1 MEEKQ
6 QLRVNLEMKVHDLW
20 NQFNQA
26 MKNYEEITED
36 RKRSFDDLK
45 EKDEK
50 SAKEI
55 EMQMRKIQ
63 NLVDNISI
71 QKSKIQ
77 NNVKESQE
85 LNDSIKKVSLEWSGS
100 GSGSRPRPKSKKK
113 SISVWTKNLI
123 LYILV

>member
-1 MEEKQ
+1 
-6 QLRVNLEMKVHDLW
+6 MKVHDLW

-55 EMQMRKIQ
+55 EIQMRKIQ

-77 NNVKESQE
+77 QNVKESQD
-85 LNDSIKKVSLEWSGS
+85 LNDSIKKVDFLLCLLQVLNVLN
-100 GSGSRPRPKSKKK
+100 RN
-113 SISVWTKNLI
+113 NL
-123 LYILV
+123 LFCRVVMS

>member
-1 MEEKQ
+1 MRDDIKNKNLEEKQ

-77 NNVKESQE
+77 QNVKESQD
-85 LNDSIKKVSLEWSGS
+85 LNDSIKKVDF
-100 GSGSRPRPKSKKK
+100 
-113 SISVWTKNLI
+113 V
-123 LYILV
+123 

>member
-1 MEEKQ
+1 MIDFILNQNLEEKQ

-36 RKRSFDDLK
+36 RKRTFDDLK

-55 EMQMRKIQ
+55 DMQMRKIQ
-63 NLVDNISI
+63 
-71 QKSKIQ
+71 
-77 NNVKESQE
+77 
-85 LNDSIKKVSLEWSGS
+85 SLTV
-100 GSGSRPRPKSKKK
+100 
-113 SISVWTKNLI
+113 IYCFL
-123 LYILV
+123 

>member
-1 MEEKQ
+1 MINLILNQNLEEKQ

-36 RKRSFDDLK
+36 RKRTFDDLK

-55 EMQMRKIQ
+55 DMQMRKIQ
-63 NLVDNISI
+63 SLT
-71 QKSKIQ
+71 
-77 NNVKESQE
+77 VK
-85 LNDSIKKVSLEWSGS
+85 LFF
-100 GSGSRPRPKSKKK
+100 
-113 SISVWTKNLI
+113 
-123 LYILV
+123 

>member
-1 MEEKQ
+1 
-6 QLRVNLEMKVHDLW
+6 MKVHDLW

-77 NNVKESQE
+77 QNVKESQE
-85 LNDSIKKVSLEWSGS
+85 LNDSIKKVNYC
-100 GSGSRPRPKSKKK
+100 
-113 SISVWTKNLI
+113 SIT
-123 LYILV
+123 

>member
-1 MEEKQ
+1 MRVSSKIILIFLIKNLEEKQ

-36 RKRSFDDLK
+36 RKRTFDDLK

-55 EMQMRKIQ
+55 DMQMRKIQ
-63 NLVDNISI
+63 SLTV
-71 QKSKIQ
+71 
-77 NNVKESQE
+77 
-85 LNDSIKKVSLEWSGS
+85 IKKVFLMDS
-100 GSGSRPRPKSKKK
+100 
-113 SISVWTKNLI
+113 
-123 LYILV
+123 

>member
-1 MEEKQ
+1 
-6 QLRVNLEMKVHDLW
+6 MKVHDLW

-85 LNDSIKKVSLEWSGS
+85 LNDSIKKVSLEWSGF

>member
-85 LNDSIKKVSLEWSGS
+85 LNDSIKKVSLEWSGFGS
-100 GSGSRPRPKSKKK
+100 GSGKRNQFQFGLR
-113 SISVWTKNLI
+113 I
-123 LYILV
+123 

>member
-77 NNVKESQE
+77 QNVKESQD
-85 LNDSIKKVSLEWSGS
+85 LNDSIKKVDFLLCLLQVCNILNWNNLLFCLES
-100 GSGSRPRPKSKKK
+100 
-113 SISVWTKNLI
+113 
-123 LYILV
+123 

>member
-1 MEEKQ
+1 
-6 QLRVNLEMKVHDLW
+6 MKVHDLW

-85 LNDSIKKVSLEWSGS
+85 LNDSIKKVSLEWSGFR
-100 GSGSRPRPKSKKK
+100 SGSRPRPKSKKK
-113 SISVWTKNLI
+113 SISVSTKNLI

>member
-36 RKRSFDDLK
+36 RKRTFDDLK

-55 EMQMRKIQ
+55 DMQMRKIQ
-63 NLVDNISI
+63 SLT
-71 QKSKIQ
+71 
-77 NNVKESQE
+77 VK
-85 LNDSIKKVSLEWSGS
+85 LFF
-100 GSGSRPRPKSKKK
+100 
-113 SISVWTKNLI
+113 
-123 LYILV
+123 